1 MKNILLFI
9 LPLFSLSCS
18 EEKNLPNKTKEEII
32 ANFFLQKTGEDIKSF
47 HENTEIWLDLSKIVN
62 IPEFGIEYYFPENR
76 NTGIHCLFIYDTKTN
91 NYYFRCNA
99 NDNVPNIN
107 DLRKNEISK
116 YFKNIAPVEID
127 SIAYPREKTYSEEA
141 IADYLN
147 EAFLDSLISFEK
159 FKLLLDKYYENLASR
174 HRVYFDINN
183 DLNVEELK
191 ELFLIKMR
199 ELDSESKIGQHKKEK
214 LLRDV
219 NYLFLPPITSK
230 ELYKLIYC
238 SKDKTRFRVIKL
250 MMYPLKFNYA
260 MRETKGDKFYYSM
273 IIQDI
278 SLYTDY

>member
-1 MKNILLFI
+1 MKNISLFVLLLSF
-9 LPLFSLSCS
+9 LSCS
-18 EEKNLPNKTKEEII
+18 EQKDQPKKLKEEVIT
-32 ANFFLQKTGEDIKSF
+32 NFFKIKTGEDINSLD
-47 HENTEIWLDLSKIVN
+47 ENTKSWLDLSKIVN
-62 IPEFGIEYYFPENR
+62 IPEFSIEYYFPENR

-141 IADYLN
+141 IVDYLN

-191 ELFLIKMR
+191 ELFLIKIR
-199 ELDSESKIGQHKKEK
+199 ELDSKSKIGRHKKEK

-219 NYLFLPPITSK
+219 NYLFLPPITSQ